1 MKTNLVRPFLV
12 NNSRNLSYLSAGRC
26 NSLLKNVNRCISFNK
41 TAKNIVESCS
51 ILRFG
56 RSISTTIVQKQQSP
70 VQDNSGR
77 KKRSLPA
84 LMDFPEIVWPSLL
97 KTLKNYIMVH
107 LIIRPYFDQ
116 DFRLQ
121 DFIDGSKQA
130 IAVSNGLSY
139 HPLYLVIKYNFFGL
153 GNIQCHSYRYR
164 YR

>member
-1 MKTNLVRPFLV
+1 MLIKTNLVRPFLV

-26 NSLLKNVNRCISFNK
+26 NSLLKNVNRCVSFNK

-51 ILRFG
+51 ILRYG
-56 RSISTTIVQKQQSP
+56 RSISTTMVQKQQSP
-70 VQDNSGR
+70 VHDSGR

-139 HPLYLVIKYNFFGL
+139 HSFFHYKMHFL
-153 GNIQCHSYRYR
+153 RVGNI
-164 YR
+164 

>member
-1 MKTNLVRPFLV
+1 MLIKTNLVRPFLV

-26 NSLLKNVNRCISFNK
+26 NSLLKNVNRCVSFNK

-51 ILRFG
+51 ILRYG
-56 RSISTTIVQKQQSP
+56 RSISTTMVQKQQSP
-70 VQDNSGR
+70 VHDSGR

-139 HPLYLVIKYNFFGL
+139 HSLFHYKMHFLRV
-153 GNIQCHSYRYR
+153 GNI
-164 YR
+164 